1 MNETRLKTL
10 PDGRFLAVDERG
22 TSHICDT
29 VEKAMRYIWN
39 ENEGTLPRDKKY
51 KKDVSPLKPK
61 KSLLTRIPDLNLDQV
76 YFEWLTLLEN
86 GEGDKIDDFLALHPD
101 FAETELFDIPSA
113 DLDADPLM
121 PADFSKHRSLEAK
134 RDERKA
140 TWAEVKEK
148 GLSLL
153 MDFQAVYVN
162 FYNSNRIVAKVEGY
176 HGTYNTMLL
185 KKAHLTKNNEPSSG
199 LWFCTCEW
207 GQWCNSGHR
216 PHDGPDSTGSVKIQN
231 RFCSHAF
238 ACYLLLHNA
247 WIYQAYISPETGAVL
262 PLDNPSAS

>member
-39 ENEGTLPRDKKY
+39 ENEGTLLKDKKY
-51 KKDVSPLKPK
+51 KQDVSPLKPK

-113 DLDADPLM
+113 QLDADPLT

-185 KKAHLTKNNEPSSG
+185 
-199 LWFCTCEW
+199 
-207 GQWCNSGHR
+207 
-216 PHDGPDSTGSVKIQN
+216 
-231 RFCSHAF
+231 
-238 ACYLLLHNA
+238 Y
-247 WIYQAYISPETGAVL
+247 
-262 PLDNPSAS
+262 